1 MPGTILQSPSGTMT
15 CTEHTWHSQNSTL
28 CILGITSTCSCHGEG
43 TTPTQAKG
51 KNHPK
56 SGSAGPPTLIKLNTF
71 CVILISHKVKIHQQP
86 ERSRRNLRIKG
97 ILFPLPLWYFP
108 FWITLKLFYLNLQ
121 KKKKR
126 LIGVGSVLKI
136 TKTKGEKFGSQ
147 CRKRKFKISPRYYF
161 GKVTFATALKF
172 AWSSGQLNIIFTL
185 YYIIV
190 FFRQIYRHIPVHKC
204 NFLA

>member
-1 MPGTILQSPSGTMT
+1 MPGTILQSPNGTMT

-71 CVILISHKVKIHQQP
+71 RVIPISHNTKIHQQS
-86 ERSRRNLRIKG
+86 EWSRRNLRIKG

-121 KKKKR
+121 KKKKKVDW
-126 LIGVGSVLKI
+126 G
-136 TKTKGEKFGSQ
+136 GE
-147 CRKRKFKISPRYYF
+147 CFKNYKNQGRE
-161 GKVTFATALKF
+161 V
-172 AWSSGQLNIIFTL
+172 WFT
-185 YYIIV
+185 V
-190 FFRQIYRHIPVHKC
+190 
-204 NFLA
+204 